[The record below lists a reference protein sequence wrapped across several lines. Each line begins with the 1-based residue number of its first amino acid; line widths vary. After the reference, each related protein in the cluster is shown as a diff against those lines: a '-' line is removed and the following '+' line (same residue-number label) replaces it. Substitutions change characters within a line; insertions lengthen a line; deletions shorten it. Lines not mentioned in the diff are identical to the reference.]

1 MILKITV
8 VNFWPLNEYHIFM
21 HVRFHCI
28 WKYPFSKQHFK
39 FKITLL
45 LVMKVLSIV
54 YVQESAS
61 YKYFNMFLVNI
72 YLIFNIHL
80 MLLNVTIVLKTLQN
94 INQNLSLSRDLYEH
108 EK

>member
-1 MILKITV
+1 
-8 VNFWPLNEYHIFM
+8 
-21 HVRFHCI
+21 
-28 WKYPFSKQHFK
+28 
-39 FKITLL
+39 
-45 LVMKVLSIV
+45 MKVLSTV